1 MLAYKLIHWD
11 LLKHILVP
19 CPWQVFDPSDIL
31 LLVSLVVEAV
41 ARFFSC
47 LLSRCGGVGLLGHVR
62 RVLNAVLVHGLLT
75 LLLVGKVRLVACL
88 SILPVLVGYTAV
100 ALLLL

>member
-19 CPWQVFDPSDIL
+19 CPWQVFNPSDVL

-62 RVLNAVLVHGLLT
+62 CVLNSVLVHGLLA
-75 LLLVGKVRLVACL
+75 LLLVGEVRLVASL
-88 SILPVLVGYTAV
+88 SILPVLVRHATV